1 MLLQSYIVSV
11 FFLNEETVV
20 DVRAIVLPLTV
31 TWLIHMSNTD
41 HQQSVSNVFIDY
53 FRRVSMA
60 LQLPNHFCE
69 TYLGEHDLDTYGPHR
84 S

>member
-41 HQQSVSNVFIDY
+41 HQQSVSNVFY
-53 FRRVSMA
+53 RLLSTSLNGSSAAQSFLRNV
-60 LQLPNHFCE
+60 F
-69 TYLGEHDLDTYGPHR
+69 G
-84 S
+84 